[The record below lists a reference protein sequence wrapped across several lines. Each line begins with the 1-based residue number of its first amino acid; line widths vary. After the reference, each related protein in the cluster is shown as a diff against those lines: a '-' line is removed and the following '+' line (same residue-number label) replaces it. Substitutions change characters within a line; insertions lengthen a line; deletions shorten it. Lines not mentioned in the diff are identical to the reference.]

1 MKRKLLSLAAV
12 VVASLSFAQEVYT
25 TQNANI
31 PMQSAGVRDFSVVD
45 TNTAWVTF
53 YDGSG
58 GSTYP
63 RYVGVTTNGGS
74 TWNTRLASSLASS
87 ALISDVHGLNGTS
100 AFMVTAPTGSIG
112 SANGLWKTSNSG
124 ETWTK
129 VTGVFTSASFGNIV
143 HIWNNGTGLVI
154 GDPVNNKYEMYKT
167 TDFGNTWTTLTTAPV
182 PDSQDEYGYVGGK
195 VLFEN
200 HIWLTSNT
208 GKILHSA
215 DYGTTWDHYYAPL
228 TDFAG
233 ADMSGDMAFSSATYG
248 LIVDSNSMLWYSDN
262 GGEEWDIK
270 ESTNYFNGDLA
281 YVPGTTNTFV
291 STGIAASSLLGI
303 GTAYS
308 NDGGTTWETLD
319 ALDQRGA
326 IGVLDRSTMYV
337 GHFTSSATGQG
348 GILKLNSPIPDGL
361 AVTDLTSNK
370 VELKAVVNNRTLNLV
385 SNKEIKSTLVTDMTG
400 RKITEVA
407 SKDVNIS
414 NLKSGSYVARVAY
427 ADGAFGTVKFLV
439 K

>member
-12 VVASLSFAQEVYT
+12 VVATLSFAQEVYT

-58 GSTYP
+58 GGTYP

-87 ALISDVHGLNGTS
+87 ALISDVQGLDGTT
-100 AFMVTAPTGSIG
+100 AFMVTAPTGSVG
-112 SANGLWKTSNSG
+112 SANGLWKTTNAG
-124 ETWTK
+124 ESWTK
-129 VTGVFTSASFGNIV
+129 IQGVFSSASFGNIV
-143 HIWNNGTGLVI
+143 HIWDNGTGLVI

-167 TDFGNTWTTLTTAPV
+167 TNFGNTWTTLTTAPI
-182 PDSQDEYGYVGGK
+182 PDTQDEYGYVGGK

-215 DYGTTWDHYYAPL
+215 DYGTTWDHYYTPL

-233 ADMSGDMAFSSATYG
+233 EDMSGDMAFSSPTYG
-248 LIVDSNSMLWYSDN
+248 LIVDSNSMLWYTEN

-270 ESTNYFNGDLA
+270 ESANYFNGDLA
-281 YVPGTTNTFV
+281 YVPGTENTFI
-291 STGIAASSLLGI
+291 STGIAAASLLGT

-326 IGVLDRSTMYV
+326 IGVLDRATVYV
-337 GHFTSSATGQG
+337 GHFTSSATGEG
-348 GILKLNSPIPDGL
+348 GILKLNNPIPEGL

-385 SNKEIKSTLVTDMTG
+385 ANKEIKSTLITDMTG
-400 RKITEVA
+400 RKVTEVA
-407 SKDVNIS
+407 AKDINIS
-414 NLKSGSYVARVAY
+414 NLKPGTYVARVAY
-427 ADGAFGTVKFLV
+427 ADGAYGTVKFLV